1 MESLPGPGREGDCVG
16 DGALVPKAE
25 RIPKRAQAREG
36 RTLDPR
42 GLSWTWLSLATL
54 KSIFLRRWAMGLSVK
69 HMPHKPNDLSSIPRL
84 WMRSQEQWCTLIIPE
99 MAELTAETYR
109 SS

>member
-1 MESLPGPGREGDCVG
+1 VG

-25 RIPKRAQAREG
+25 RTPQRAQAREG

-42 GLSWTWLSLATL
+42 GPSWTWLSLATL
-54 KSIFLRRWAMGLSVK
+54 KSMFLRKWAMGLSVK
-69 HMPHKPNDLSSIPRL
+69 RMPHKPNDLSSIPRL
-84 WMRSQEQWCTLIIPE
+84 WMRSQEQWCSLVIPE
-99 MAELTAETYR
+99 MAGLTAETDR